1 MDYKKII
8 SESIKLGGIKPE
20 EFYSLLTP
28 PKDAS
33 MGEYCLPCF
42 KFAGQFK
49 KTPGLI
55 ASMIKDSFRKNEYI
69 SSAEVVAG
77 YVNFRINRK
86 QFTFDTLTYVHKK
99 GEKFVTP
106 AVFLKNA
113 DKTICIDYSSV
124 NIAKPF
130 HMGHLIAT
138 TLGGSL
144 YRIYKYLGYK
154 VVGINHLGDWGTQ
167 FGKLIVAFKRYT
179 TYAELEKG
187 GIELLNNIYVRF
199 HEDAEKDQSM
209 NDEAREWFKKI
220 EKGDKEALEIF
231 DIFKSITLD
240 ECSKIYERLGVV
252 FDSYDGESFYN
263 DKLDTIADELKDK
276 GLLTE
281 SEGAQVVKFEND
293 KFPPCLIKKSDGASL
308 YATRDLA
315 AAFYRKKTYNF
326 DKCLYV
332 VAYQQNLHFQQVFT
346 VLEKM
351 GYEWSKDCI
360 HVAFGMVSL
369 KGGEA
374 FSTRKGNVI
383 LLKDVLDTAE
393 KKALDAINEKNPA
406 LENKEEVAKII
417 GTGSSVFF
425 ALSTA
430 RIKDL
435 EFSYEDALNFEGESG
450 VYVQYTHA
458 RCASILSKSPHT
470 RFQLDSMKN
479 LLNDETFEVCKLLF
493 DYDEVIL
500 RAAQKYEPSFIS
512 RYLIDL
518 SSAFNQFY
526 IKHKVAGDPSR
537 LLLVR
542 CVKNVLK
549 NGMELL
555 LINAP
560 EKM

>member
-8 SESIKLGGIKPE
+8 SESIKLGSVKSE
-20 EFYSLLTP
+20 EFYSLLAP

-33 MGEYCLPCF
+33 MGEWCLPCF
-42 KFAGQFK
+42 KFAGQFQ

-69 SSAEVVAG
+69 ASAEVVSG
-77 YVNFRINRK
+77 YVNFRLNQK
-86 QFTFDTLTYVHKK
+86 QFIFDTLAYVHHK
-99 GEKFVTP
+99 GEKFSTP
-106 AVFLKNA
+106 AKFTKNA

-154 VVGINHLGDWGTQ
+154 VIGINHLGDWGTQ

-179 TYAELEKG
+179 NYDELRKG
-187 GIELLNNIYVRF
+187 GIDLLNQIYVRF
-199 HEDAEKDQSM
+199 HEDAEKTPSM

-220 EKGDKEALEIF
+220 EEGNSEALEIF
-231 DIFKSITLD
+231 EKFKKITLD
-240 ECSKIYERLGVV
+240 ECSKIYDRLGVT

-263 DKLDTIADELKDK
+263 DKLDAVVNELKEK
-276 GLLTE
+276 RLLST
-281 SEGAQVVKFEND
+281 SEGAEVVQFEND
-293 KFPPCLIKKSDGASL
+293 KYPPCLIRKSDGASL

-315 AAFYRKKTYNF
+315 AALYRKKTYNF

-332 VAYQQNLHFQQVFT
+332 VAYQQNLHFQQVFE
-346 VLEKM
+346 VLTKM
-351 GYEWSKDCI
+351 GNEWAKDCI

-393 KKALDAINEKNPA
+393 KKALDAINEKNPT
-406 LENKEEVAKII
+406 LENKEETAKII
-417 GTGSSVFF
+417 GTGASIFF
-425 ALSTA
+425 ALRAS

-435 EFSYEDALNFEGESG
+435 EFSYEAALNFDGETG

-458 RCASILSKSPHT
+458 RCASILSKSSHA
-470 RFQLDSMKN
+470 RFQLDSLKT
-479 LLNDETFEVCKLLF
+479 LLNDETFNVCKVLSE
-493 DYDEVIL
+493 YDEIVQS
-500 RAAQKYEPSFIS
+500 AAHKNEPSFIA

-526 IKHKVAGDPSR
+526 IKHKVSGDPSR

-555 LINAP
+555 LMQAP
-560 EKM
+560 DKM